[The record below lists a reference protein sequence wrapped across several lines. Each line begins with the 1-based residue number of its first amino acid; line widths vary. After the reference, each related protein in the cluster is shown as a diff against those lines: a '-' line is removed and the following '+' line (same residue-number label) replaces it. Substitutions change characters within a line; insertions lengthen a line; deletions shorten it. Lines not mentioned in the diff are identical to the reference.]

1 MQRSAAPTG
10 KALATGLAFQPL
22 DAVRAPLA
30 VTDER
35 MKGRIRVAEV
45 VALGP
50 WTGVPGGAEG
60 LGAKCAAGALAF
72 SPGQAPGLRMLPTSG
87 VGCERPHTGQSFG
100 VRGLS
105 GRGVLR
111 EGVETQVEM
120 VNVCRARHDTPFEL
134 GQSQS
139 FRRR

>member
-1 MQRSAAPTG
+1 VQRSAAPTG

-72 SPGQAPGLRMLPTSG
+72 SPGQDAWFAD
-87 VGCERPHTGQSFG
+87 VAHE
-100 VRGLS
+100 
-105 GRGVLR
+105 
-111 EGVETQVEM
+111 
-120 VNVCRARHDTPFEL
+120 
-134 GQSQS
+134 
-139 FRRR
+139 RRRMRASTHGAIVRSAWLEWTRRLA